1 MPIIINQQ
9 INEDVRLIVWHITEN
24 IPQLQEFVNPYVTDL
39 SRPKTENLHWLSS
52 RACIASFFC
61 SPFTINKDQANKPNL
76 FLNGQSYHLSITH
89 SFQYAAVIFSKHTEV
104 GIDIEK
110 IDERIDRVKNKFC
123 NDTELKWSDT
133 DIIKMAIIW
142 SSKETLYKLYG
153 KKEIDFKTQLLITP
167 KDENLVMGKIDA
179 NDFFLI
185 NKIHIQRLGEY
196 ILTYTLK

>member
-24 IPQLQEFVNPYVTDL
+24 IPQLQELVNPYVTDL

-52 RACIASFFC
+52 RACIAAFFC
-61 SPFTINKDQANKPNL
+61 SPFTVNKDHANKPNL
-76 FLNGQSYHLSITH
+76 LLNGQSYHLSISH
-89 SFQYAAVIFSKHTEV
+89 SFQYAAVIFSKHMEV

-123 NDTELKWSDT
+123 NETELKWADT
-133 DIIKMAIIW
+133 DITKLAIIW
-142 SSKETLYKLYG
+142 SSKETLYKFYG
-153 KKEIDFKTQLLITP
+153 KKEIDFKKQLLITP
-167 KDENLVMGKIDA
+167 LDDNSVMGKIETA
-179 NDFFLI
+179 DFFLI

-196 ILTYTLK
+196 IITYTLK